1 MKTEYN
7 SVSEDEIVK
16 TKKEKKSVNYFDYSL
31 LCVLI
36 FLICLGFVLLYSASS
51 YSAQLAKGDASYYVK
66 REIIF
71 TIAGGVVGWFV
82 IKNSKF
88 FITLMNRMAMP
99 MYIVSIV
106 CVVMVVATPLGI
118 ERNGAKRWLGYG
130 IFSFQPAEFVKFTVI
145 VLTASLLSKCSQKA
159 LKDYRNI
166 WRVYSYTIV
175 ATLSIMVLTSNLSS
189 AIIIATIPAIM
200 ILVVGV
206 PKKFVKQA
214 IFLVALAAIPMGA
227 YLTLHGDG
235 FRLNRISVWL
245 NPEDNAADGG
255 FQVLQGL
262 YAIGSGGLFGKGLGQ
277 SAQKLGF
284 VPESANDMIFSIVC
298 EELGLFGA
306 VAIIVLFA
314 FIIRRM
320 RIIAG
325 NAPDL
330 FSSLLVVGVMAQI
343 SVQVV
348 LNIAVVTNSIPNTGV
363 SLPFISY
370 GGTSI
375 LFLLYE
381 MSLVL
386 AVSKQIKRIQKEK
399 ELMQFYEQK
408 NG

>member
-206 PKKFVKQA
+206 PKRFVKQA

-386 AVSKQIKRIQKEK
+386 AVSKQIKRIQ
-399 ELMQFYEQK
+399 
-408 NG
+408 